1 MPYLFDTDAIS
12 ELFKPRPNPQYVE
25 WLAAIP
31 RAEQYCSAVSI
42 GELFRG
48 AFRSPGRDRH
58 LTNIETRV
66 LPAVTVLPYDTAT
79 AREYGRIAAF
89 LETHGRRLADAD
101 VQIAAT
107 AVQHGLQLV
116 TGNVRHFE
124 RIPGLEIERI
134 LANERPQHR
143 R

>member
-1 MPYLFDTDAIS
+1 MSYLFDTDAIS
-12 ELFKPRPNPQYVE
+12 EILKPRPSHPYVK
-25 WLAAIP
+25 WLAGIP

-58 LTNIETRV
+58 ITNIETRV
-66 LPAVTVLPYDTAT
+66 LPAVTVLPYDAAT
-79 AREYGRIAAF
+79 AREYGRVAAF

-101 VQIAAT
+101 LQIAAT
-107 AVQHGLQLV
+107 ALQHGLQLV
-116 TGNVRHFE
+116 TGNIRHFE
-124 RIPGLEIERI
+124 RIPDLQIEPI
-134 LANERPQHR
+134 LAAQRPNLR